1 MQILRD
7 LSRIRSREHA
17 LEEESRRDGSVASR
31 HASNSRAKRG
41 LTGLLYSIM
50 SLNHVIII
58 QIMYN
63 HVVTYVCQIVISSA
77 WCRHA
82 RSTRCASS
90 LIAFKGFGN
99 RLRRLVALLIG
110 EPLLANGGKLSRRGF
125 ALVATR
131 LHVDQIGRALF
142 AGKLLCILIWGHV
155 GGVSAGTSE
164 AAVPRLHKYPC
175 INMGAVERLAAE

>member
-1 MQILRD
+1 LRD

-41 LTGLLYSIM
+41 LTGWLYSIM

-90 LIAFKGFGN
+90 LIACKGSGN
-99 RLRRLVALLIG
+99 RHRRLVALLVG
-110 EPLLANGGKLSRRGF
+110 APLLTHGGKLSRRGLA

-131 LHVDQIGRALF
+131 LHVVQPGRALL
-142 AGKLLCILIWGHV
+142 AGKLLCIWIWGHV